1 MKVLY
6 YTVDK
11 HLHSYDPNDGI
22 EETTGTKE
30 VIAYTI
36 EDNIPKMFVQYHE
49 LDNED
54 SSEEQIKNYLC
65 EVGIDSKDVKLIQ
78 L

>member
-36 EDNIPKMFVQYHE
+36 ENNKLEMFVQYHE

-54 SSEEQIKNYLC
+54 SSEEQIKNYLD
-65 EVGIDSKDVKLIQ
+65 EINMDSTKVKLVQ